1 MQKKLKIWRAKSMEM
16 NKIYQYCDTVTRVG
30 SRKRYWQLTKDLV
43 YISWYV
49 ILKNLNLFWGLW
61 ETNKGLSVKWL
72 NQICVLVWLFSMTQT
87 VKNLQWGGPGFNPRI
102 GTVPWRREQLLTPVF
117 LPGEFH
123 GQRRLA
129 GYSPWGCKDLD
140 TTEQLTL
147 NNLAWFPWK

>member
-72 NQICVLVWLFSMTQT
+72 NQICVLVWVFSMTQT
-87 VKNLQWGGPGFNPRI
+87 VKNLQWGGPGFNPWVDKIPGDANGNPLQYSYLENSMDR
-102 GTVPWRREQLLTPVF
+102 GDWQATV
-117 LPGEFH
+117 H
-123 GQRRLA
+123 GVAKIWTQ
-129 GYSPWGCKDLD
+129 
-140 TTEQLTL
+140 L
-147 NNLAWFPWK
+147 NN